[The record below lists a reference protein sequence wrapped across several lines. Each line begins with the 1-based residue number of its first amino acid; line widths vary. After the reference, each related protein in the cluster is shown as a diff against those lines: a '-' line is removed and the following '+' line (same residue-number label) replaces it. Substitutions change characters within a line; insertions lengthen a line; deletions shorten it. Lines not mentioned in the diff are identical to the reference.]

1 MTIEE
6 FDQLR
11 NTVDQIKHL
20 SVFIDSFEEGTYGNC
35 IKAIERH
42 TYLGN
47 LREKELSISV
57 VGRDKLKKAILDC
70 LKEELQ
76 EMEQK
81 LEKVNMGEE

>member
-6 FDQLR
+6 FDKLR
-11 NTVDQIKHL
+11 KIVERIQHL
-20 SVFIDSFEEGTYGNC
+20 RVFIRSFEQCTYENC
-35 IKAIERH
+35 IKTTEKR

-47 LREKELSISV
+47 LNEKELGISV
-57 VGRDKLKKAILDC
+57 DGRDKLKKAILDC

-81 LEKVNMGEE
+81 LEKASIGEE